1 MGPGMPG
8 DHRPSARAVAA
19 AALVAFYGWW
29 AVGLAPFSW
38 EATVAVVGAGVAT
51 AVWAAWRRRRAGPW
65 SRPRPRGAGDKDQA
79 RGVGVVP
86 WVLLAAAAAVWQ
98 LAAYVQH
105 PRDDH
110 PTLSSLTNAA
120 LESHAAR
127 TAAFVVWLVTTVALV
142 RR

>member
-1 MGPGMPG
+1 M
-8 DHRPSARAVAA
+8 
-19 AALVAFYGWW
+19 
-29 AVGLAPFSW
+29 
-38 EATVAVVGAGVAT
+38 
-51 AVWAAWRRRRAGPW
+51 
-65 SRPRPRGAGDKDQA
+65 
-79 RGVGVVP
+79 VP

-110 PTLSSLTNAA
+110 PTLSSLANAA

>member
-1 MGPGMPG
+1 MESSPLPG
-8 DHRPSARAVAA
+8 R
-19 AALVAFYGWW
+19 WW
-29 AVGLAPFSW
+29 HA
-38 EATVAVVGAGVAT
+38 
-51 AVWAAWRRRRAGPW
+51 
-65 SRPRPRGAGDKDQA
+65 RGAGA
-79 RGVGVVP
+79 GVVP

-110 PTLSSLTNAA
+110 PTLSSLANAA

>member
-1 MGPGMPG
+1 MGPGMLG

-19 AALVAFYGWW
+19 AALVAVYGWW

-51 AVWAAWRRRRAGPW
+51 AVWAARRRRRAGPW
-65 SRPRPRGAGDKDQA
+65 SRPRPRGAVGTDET
-79 RGVGVVP
+79 RGVGRVP

-127 TAAFVVWLVTTVALV
+127 TAAFVVWLVTIVALV

>member
-19 AALVAFYGWW
+19 VAPVAVYGWW

-38 EATVAVVGAGVAT
+38 EATLAVVGAGVAT
-51 AVWAAWRRRRAGPW
+51 AVWAAWQKRRAGA
-65 SRPRPRGAGDKDQA
+65 RGADEAQGA
-79 RGVGVVP
+79 GLVP
-86 WVLLAAAAAVWQ
+86 WALLAAAAAAWQ

-110 PTLSSLTNAA
+110 PTLSSLINAA
-120 LESHAAR
+120 LDSHAAR

>member
-19 AALVAFYGWW
+19 AAPVAVYGWW
-29 AVGLAPFSW
+29 AVGLAPFSS

-65 SRPRPRGAGDKDQA
+65 SRPGSRGAGGTYEA

-86 WVLLAAAAAVWQ
+86 WVLLAAAAAAWQ

-110 PTLSSLTNAA
+110 PTLSSLANAA